1 MFGLQITSLT
11 ETKLTLVTNVFLDS
25 NVLLYSLS
33 SDEQKRNRSTSLIA
47 ARPTI
52 SVQVLNEFVN
62 VVRKK
67 LKWEFEKIPTFL
79 RPIRN
84 DCLVVSLTEATHEL
98 AMQIACDHKFRI
110 YDANIIAAAEL
121 ASCDVLYSED
131 MHHGQRV
138 GRVLIQNPFLTA

>member
-1 MFGLQITSLT
+1 MTD
-11 ETKLTLVTNVFLDS
+11 VFLDS

-33 SDEQKRNRSTSLIA
+33 PDERKRNRATSLIA
-47 ARPTI
+47 ARPVV

-79 RPIRN
+79 RPIRK
-84 DCLVVSLTEATHEL
+84 DCTVVALTEETHDL
-98 AMQIACDHKFRI
+98 AVQIACDHKFKI

-121 ASCDVLYSED
+121 AGCNVLYTED
-131 MHHGQRV
+131 MSHGQV
-138 GRVLIQNPFLTA
+138 IGRVTILNPFMSV

>member
-1 MFGLQITSLT
+1 
-11 ETKLTLVTNVFLDS
+11 VTDVFLDT

-33 SDEQKRNRSTSLIA
+33 TEEQKRSRATSLITA
-47 ARPTI
+47 GPTI

-67 LKWEFEKIPTFL
+67 LKWDVEKIPTFL

-84 DCLVVSLTEATHEL
+84 DCLVVSLTVETHDL
-98 AMQIACDHKFRI
+98 AMQIACTHKFKI

-121 ASCDVLYSED
+121 SGCEVLYSED
-131 MHHGQRV
+131 MQHGQRV
-138 GRVLIQNPFLTA
+138 GRVLIQNPFVAA